1 MAAGLPVVGWR
12 AGNLPHL
19 AEHDREALIVEPG
32 DVTGLSAALERLSAD
47 EEMRARLGEAARHR
61 AQSLPAWEDS
71 ARSLF
76 AALRRLRRGTV

>member
-19 AEHDREALIVEPG
+19 AGHEREALIIEPG
-32 DVTGLSAALERLSAD
+32 DIPGLSTALQRLSED
-47 EEMRARLGEAARHR
+47 EELRARLGEAARHR
-61 AQSLPAWEDS
+61 AQSFPTWEDS

-76 AALRRLRRGTV
+76 AALRQLRHETA